1 MANKANDSFN
11 KKLLQIV
18 GNEET
23 AAKVLELIE
32 EHKQQEKEVRRLMQM
47 KGIKKA
53 KENGVALGRP
63 KISLPENFTEI
74 CIKYKEGKLT
84 AQDGASLCNMGV
96 STFYRRIRDF
106 EEQRIKAEMA
116 LI

>member
-32 EHKQQEKEVRRLMQM
+32 EHKQQER
-47 KGIKKA
+47 GA
-53 KENGVALGRP
+53 PPYAD
-63 KISLPENFTEI
+63 
-74 CIKYKEGKLT
+74 EGH
-84 AQDGASLCNMGV
+84 
-96 STFYRRIRDF
+96 
-106 EEQRIKAEMA
+106 
-116 LI
+116 